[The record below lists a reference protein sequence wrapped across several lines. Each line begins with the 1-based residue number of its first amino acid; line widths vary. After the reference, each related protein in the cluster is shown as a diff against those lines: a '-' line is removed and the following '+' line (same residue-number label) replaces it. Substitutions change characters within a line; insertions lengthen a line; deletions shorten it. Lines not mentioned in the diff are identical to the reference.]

1 MATPLSSQ
9 PASHGGSIQ
18 PGVPTPLPPGV
29 NLETLVGLCRLP
41 EAQLLR
47 LQLPQPLLS
56 AISFWKM
63 RQAAQGGVSDVG
75 VSGCGGGGGLGRR
88 EWYGFGIVGRMSGVG
103 EEGVVWI
110 WDSGEDE

>member
-1 MATPLSSQ
+1 M
-9 PASHGGSIQ
+9 
-18 PGVPTPLPPGV
+18 
-29 NLETLVGLCRLP
+29 GLCRLP

-75 VSGCGGGGGLGRR
+75 VSGCGGGGG
-88 EWYGFGIVGRMSGVG
+88 GVG

-110 WDSGEDE
+110 WDSREDEWGWGGGSSMDLGQWGG